1 MSKQY
6 GCKEIKKE
14 MSFGWMMSKQY
25 GCKEIKKRDVVW
37 MDDVKAVWM

>member
-25 GCKEIKKRDVVW
+25 GCKEIKKRCCLDG
-37 MDDVKAVWM
+37 